1 MQKYFL
7 KDQNFT
13 IYSFIIILLF
23 FKFISFYFTEIF
35 LLKQLPI
42 HDLSSYYK
50 TGFVHVRLNRFFR
63 FLSLRIIYTML

>member
-42 HDLSSYYK
+42 HDL
-50 TGFVHVRLNRFFR
+50 
-63 FLSLRIIYTML
+63 